1 MQTMTTSEHFAPST
15 RPDPAQSNRAQT
27 ACFSVHG
34 LADPGLLPRVAG
46 LWAKRGLVPTR
57 CHSAVCGQGDSELY
71 IDIEMAGLGV
81 DLATQIA
88 GELRQIWGVT
98 QVLMSVDG
106 DRLSA

>member
-1 MQTMTTSEHFAPST
+1 MTSSKPFLTG
-15 RPDPAQSNRAQT
+15 RPRAAASHS

-34 LADPGLLPRVAG
+34 VADPGLMPRVAG

-57 CHSAVCGQGDSELY
+57 WHSAVCGADDREVY
-71 IDIEMAGLGV
+71 IDIEMPSLSA

-88 GELRQIWGVT
+88 TELRQIWGVT
-98 QVLMSVDG
+98 QVLMSVDR

>member
-1 MQTMTTSEHFAPST
+1 MTTSEHFAQPT
-15 RPDPAQSNRAQT
+15 RPDPAQSARAQT

-34 LADPGLLPRVAG
+34 VADPGLLPRVIG

-57 CHSAVCGQGDSELY
+57 CHSAVCGQGDNELY
-71 IDIEMAGLGV
+71 IDLEMPELGV